1 MMRSLFSGVS
11 GLKTHQT
18 RMDVIGN
25 NIANVNTTAYK
36 SSSMTFSAL
45 MSQTTKS
52 ASGPNA
58 LTGVGGTNARQI
70 GLGVKGGAIN
80 TNITGQGSAQ
90 STGNPFDIMIT
101 GEAFFVVNNGVSNY
115 FTRDGSFYVDGAG
128 NLAMTSTGY
137 NVMGWQVDP
146 DTQNIKKDTVTA
158 LRIMN
163 QANMTYPPEATSEA
177 IISGVIDSNDKDVTS
192 PNGKAI
198 NLSFYDALGYSYTAK
213 FVLKQ
218 SDNPHQFSLE
228 LDRIL
233 DSTNKD
239 IQDLEGNTLAV
250 KDLVKLSDVMR
261 SQAKKTK
268 LGMDTTAYQWSAD
281 GNQLQTLDGKVLA
294 DLTTL
299 FNGSNL
305 KGLDEV
311 SHTADLDGDGTAE
324 DITVGQALDY
334 IAKAH
339 GYEGSTDEFLKL
351 ALKQTTG
358 DTVTYVSV
366 QELLYN
372 SIGEAGPDTLKAD
385 GTTPR
390 FPKLN
395 ATTSSVE
402 MDGRVFDG
410 VIVDYNPDTGVFD
423 GLNGAGPTNTSF
435 TLNLSALGGNFSNIT
450 VDMSTSSNYDKK
462 GTSTLGATRGDL
474 EGLGE
479 GRKLGEMI
487 GLTIQDNGMIYAT
500 YDSGMTKLLGQI
512 ATAMFANASGLEK
525 SGDNLYSAT
534 LNSGEF
540 DGIGVDITADGGY
553 MTTGQLEMSNVDLS
567 SEFTEMITTQR
578 GFQANSR
585 IITVSD
591 TLLEELTNL
600 KR

>member
-45 MSQTTKS
+45 MSQTTKR

-70 GLGVKGGAIN
+70 GLGVKAGAIN

-158 LRIMN
+158 LRIMD
-163 QANMTYPPEATSEA
+163 QANMTYPPEATSQA
-177 IISGVIDSNDKDVTS
+177 TIGGVIDSNDKDVSS
-192 PNGKAI
+192 PNGKSI
-198 NLSFYDALGYSYTAK
+198 NLSFYDALGYQYTAK
-213 FVLKQ
+213 FVVKQ
-218 SDNPHQFSLE
+218 SDNPHKFSLE
-228 LDRIL
+228 LDRII
-233 DSTNKD
+233 DSTGKD
-239 IQDLEGNTLAV
+239 IRDLEGNTLDV
-250 KDLVKLSDVMR
+250 KELVKFSDALR
-261 SQAKKTK
+261 GIDKTTK
-268 LGMDTTAYQWSAD
+268 LGMDTTAYKWNGQVLETTDTPA
-281 GNQLQTLDGKVLA
+281 VPLA
-294 DLTTL
+294 DLAQM
-299 FNGSNL
+299 FEANGEL
-305 KGLDEV
+305 KALDTEL
-311 SHTADLDGDGTAE
+311 TINDKDGNP
-324 DITVGQALDY
+324 ITVGQALDN
-334 IAKAH
+334 IAMVH

-351 ALKQTTG
+351 GMKVETPNATTG
-358 DTVTYVSV
+358 GNDVTYVSMKT
-366 QELLYN
+366 LLFN
-372 SIGEAGPDTLKAD
+372 STSNTDPQ
-385 GTTPR
+385 
-390 FPKLN
+390 FPKLD
-395 ATTSSVE
+395 ATNSSVE
-402 MDGRVFDG
+402 MTAYVFDG
-410 VIVDYNPDTGVFD
+410 VVVSYNPDTGVFD
-423 GLNGAGPTNTSF
+423 GLNGAGATNSTF
-435 TLNLSALGGNFSNIT
+435 NLNLSALGGNFSNIT
-450 VDMSTSSNYDKK
+450 VDMSQSSNYDKK
-462 GTSTLGATRGDL
+462 GTSTLAATSGDKGGRGA
-474 EGLGE
+474 
-479 GRKLGEMI
+479 GRRLGEMI

-553 MTTGQLEMSNVDLS
+553 MTSGQLEMSNVDLS

>member
-45 MSQTTKS
+45 MSQTTKR

-70 GLGVKGGAIN
+70 GLGVKAGAIN

-158 LRIMN
+158 LRIMD
-163 QANMTYPPEATSEA
+163 QANMTCPPEATSQA
-177 IISGVIDSNDKDVTS
+177 TIGGVIDSNDKDVSS
-192 PNGKAI
+192 PNGKSI
-198 NLSFYDALGYSYTAK
+198 NLSFYDALGYQYTAK
-213 FVLKQ
+213 FVVKQ
-218 SDNPHQFSLE
+218 SDNPHKFSLE
-228 LDRIL
+228 LDRII
-233 DSTNKD
+233 DSTGKD
-239 IQDLEGNTLAV
+239 IRDLEGNTLDV
-250 KDLVKLSDVMR
+250 KELVKFSDALR
-261 SQAKKTK
+261 GIDKTTK
-268 LGMDTTAYQWSAD
+268 LGMDTTAYKWNGQVLETTDTPA
-281 GNQLQTLDGKVLA
+281 VPLA
-294 DLTTL
+294 DLAQM
-299 FNGSNL
+299 FEANGEL
-305 KGLDEV
+305 KALDTEL
-311 SHTADLDGDGTAE
+311 TINDKDGNP
-324 DITVGQALDY
+324 ITVGQALDN
-334 IAKAH
+334 IAMVH

-351 ALKQTTG
+351 GMKVETPNATTG
-358 DTVTYVSV
+358 GNDVTYVSMKT
-366 QELLYN
+366 LLFN
-372 SIGEAGPDTLKAD
+372 STSNTDPQ
-385 GTTPR
+385 
-390 FPKLN
+390 FPKLD
-395 ATTSSVE
+395 ATNSSVE
-402 MDGRVFDG
+402 MTAYVFDG
-410 VIVDYNPDTGVFD
+410 VVVSYNPDTGVFD
-423 GLNGAGPTNTSF
+423 GLNGAGATNSTF
-435 TLNLSALGGNFSNIT
+435 NLNLSALGGNFSNIT
-450 VDMSTSSNYDKK
+450 VDMSQSSNYDKK
-462 GTSTLGATRGDL
+462 GTSTLAATSGDKGGVGA
-474 EGLGE
+474 
-479 GRKLGEMI
+479 GRRLGEMI

-553 MTTGQLEMSNVDLS
+553 MTSGQLEMSNVDLS

>member
-1 MMRSLFSGVS
+1 MMRSLYSGVS

-45 MSQTTKS
+45 MSQTTKR
-52 ASGPNA
+52 ASGANA

-137 NVMGWQVDP
+137 NVMGWLVDEE
-146 DTQNIKKDTVTA
+146 TQDIKQDTVTA
-158 LRIMN
+158 LRVMN
-163 QANMTYPPEATSEA
+163 EANMTYPPEATSQA
-177 IISGVIDSNDKDVTS
+177 VISGVIDSNDKNVS
-192 PNGKAI
+192 SINGLSR
-198 NLSFYDALGYSYTAK
+198 NLNFYDALGYSYTAK
-213 FVLKQ
+213 LVIKQ
-218 SDNPHQFSLE
+218 SDNPHVFSLE

-233 DSTNKD
+233 DSTGKD
-239 IQDLEGNTLAV
+239 ITDLEGKTMDI
-250 KDLVKLSDVMR
+250 KSMVKLSEQPR
-261 SQAKKTK
+261 SMAKKTTI
-268 LGMDTTAYQWSAD
+268 GMDTTAYKWD
-281 GNQLQTLDGKVLA
+281 GSKLMTATTPATQLA
-294 DLTTL
+294 DLAAM
-299 FNGSNL
+299 FDNGNL
-305 KGLDEV
+305 KPLTDECFTV
-311 SHTADLDGDGTAE
+311 DGVTV
-324 DITVGQALDY
+324 TVGEALDN

-351 ALKQTTG
+351 AIKQTNDADGTE
-358 DTVTYVSV
+358 TYVAMP
-366 QELLYN
+366 QLLYN
-372 SIGEAGPDTLKAD
+372 ASLQN
-385 GTTPR
+385 GTEPA
-390 FPKLN
+390 FPLMTAAN
-395 ATTSSVE
+395 NTVE

-410 VIVDYNPDTGVFD
+410 IIINYDADTGKF
-423 GLNGAGPTNTSF
+423 NGINVESPAYSTF
-435 TLNLSALGGNFSNIT
+435 TLNLSALGGNFSDIT

-462 GTSTLGATRGDL
+462 GTSTLACSKGDL
-474 EGLGE
+474 KSLGT
-479 GRKLGEMI
+479 GRRVGEMI

-553 MTTGQLEMSNVDLS
+553 MTSGQLEMSNVDLS

>member
-45 MSQTTKS
+45 MSQTTKR

-70 GLGVKGGAIN
+70 GLGVKAGAIN

-158 LRIMN
+158 LRIMD
-163 QANMTYPPEATSEA
+163 QANMTYPPEATSQA
-177 IISGVIDSNDKDVTS
+177 TIGGVIDSNDKDVSS
-192 PNGKAI
+192 PNGKSI
-198 NLSFYDALGYSYTAK
+198 NLSFYDALGYQYTAK
-213 FVLKQ
+213 FVVKQ
-218 SDNPHQFSLE
+218 SDNPHKFSLE
-228 LDRIL
+228 LDRII
-233 DSTNKD
+233 DSTGKD
-239 IQDLEGNTLAV
+239 IRDLEGNTLDV
-250 KDLVKLSDVMR
+250 KELVKFSDALR
-261 SQAKKTK
+261 GIDKTTK
-268 LGMDTTAYQWSAD
+268 LGMDTTAYKWNGRVLETTDTPA
-281 GNQLQTLDGKVLA
+281 VPLA
-294 DLTTL
+294 DLAQM
-299 FNGSNL
+299 FEANGEL
-305 KGLDEV
+305 KALDTEL
-311 SHTADLDGDGTAE
+311 TINDKDGNP
-324 DITVGQALDY
+324 ITVGQALDN
-334 IAKAH
+334 IAMVH

-351 ALKQTTG
+351 GMKVETPNATIG
-358 DTVTYVSV
+358 GNDVTYVSMKT
-366 QELLYN
+366 LLFN
-372 SIGEAGPDTLKAD
+372 STSNTDPQ
-385 GTTPR
+385 
-390 FPKLN
+390 FPKLD
-395 ATTSSVE
+395 ATNSSVE
-402 MDGRVFDG
+402 MTAYVFDG
-410 VIVDYNPDTGVFD
+410 VVVSYNPDTGVFD
-423 GLNGAGPTNTSF
+423 GLNGAGATNSTF
-435 TLNLSALGGNFSNIT
+435 NLNLSALGGNFSNIT
-450 VDMSTSSNYDKK
+450 VDMSQSSNYDKK
-462 GTSTLGATRGDL
+462 GTSTLAATSGDKGGVGA
-474 EGLGE
+474 
-479 GRKLGEMI
+479 GRRLGEMI

-553 MTTGQLEMSNVDLS
+553 MTSGQLEMSNVDLS

>member
-45 MSQTTKS
+45 MSQTTKR

-70 GLGVKGGAIN
+70 GLGVKAGAIN

-163 QANMTYPPEATSEA
+163 QANMTYPPEATSQA
-177 IISGVIDSNDKDVTS
+177 TIGGVIDSNDKDVSS
-192 PNGKAI
+192 PNGKSI
-198 NLSFYDALGYSYTAK
+198 NLSFYDALGYQYTAK
-213 FVLKQ
+213 FVVKQ
-218 SDNPHQFSLE
+218 SDNPHKFSLE
-228 LDRIL
+228 LDRII
-233 DSTNKD
+233 DSTGKD
-239 IQDLEGNTLAV
+239 IRDLEGNTLDV
-250 KDLVKLSDVMR
+250 KDLVKFSDALR
-261 SQAKKTK
+261 GIDKTTK
-268 LGMDTTAYQWSAD
+268 LGMDTTAYKWNGQVLETTDTPA
-281 GNQLQTLDGKVLA
+281 VPLA
-294 DLTTL
+294 DLAQM
-299 FNGSNL
+299 FEANGEL
-305 KGLDEV
+305 KALDTEL
-311 SHTADLDGDGTAE
+311 TINDKDGNP
-324 DITVGQALDY
+324 ITVGQALDN
-334 IAKAH
+334 IAMVH

-351 ALKQTTG
+351 GMKVETPNATTG
-358 DTVTYVSV
+358 GNDVTYVSMKT
-366 QELLYN
+366 LLFN
-372 SIGEAGPDTLKAD
+372 STSNTDPQ
-385 GTTPR
+385 
-390 FPKLN
+390 FPKLD
-395 ATTSSVE
+395 ATNSSVE
-402 MDGRVFDG
+402 MTAYVFDG
-410 VIVDYNPDTGVFD
+410 VVVSYNPDTGVFD
-423 GLNGAGPTNTSF
+423 GLNGAGATNSTF
-435 TLNLSALGGNFSNIT
+435 NLNLSALGGNFSNIT
-450 VDMSTSSNYDKK
+450 VDMSQSSNYDKK
-462 GTSTLGATRGDL
+462 GTSTLAATSGDKG
-474 EGLGE
+474 GLGA
-479 GRKLGEMI
+479 GRRLGEMI

-553 MTTGQLEMSNVDLS
+553 MTSGQLEMSNVDLS